1 MTCLLRSSLSN
12 RTHPGI
18 LAIIVW
24 SLPMWHVTGSKRY
37 FIPLCRTM
45 MAPAF
50 TFSLPN
56 TLTPRNFGLLSRPFL
71 VEPPAFFVAQR
82 ICWVV
87 LMNLKDEGTL
97 DKKEANI
104 AGNEMNSTERHMK
117 GKGVGGKKRERERS
131 VIKYHGRLVNG
142 KRMNKNGNGRGNV
155 WNCRNSLGPKT
166 LWKVSLVGHM
176 MISQTNG
183 INFLVLPCTKTR
195 AKKKNRWPFVLI
207 SPTFDPYV
215 RNK

>member
-117 GKGVGGKKRERERS
+117 GKGVRGKREKHQS
-131 VIKYHGRLVNG
+131 LNTTA
-142 KRMNKNGNGRGNV
+142 V
-155 WNCRNSLGPKT
+155 WST
-166 LWKVSLVGHM
+166 
-176 MISQTNG
+176 
-183 INFLVLPCTKTR
+183 
-195 AKKKNRWPFVLI
+195 AKE
-207 SPTFDPYV
+207 
-215 RNK
+215 